1 MTSFRILVIDDE
13 KAIRDSFSAHLE
25 DCGYDLLAAE
35 NGREGLKIYQNEQPD
50 LVIVDLRMPEVDG
63 IEVLETIRRQ
73 SPLTPIIVASGTGMI
88 SDAVEALHCG
98 AWDYLLKP
106 IQDLSMLT
114 YAVEAALE
122 KARLKKE
129 NQAYRLHLE
138 QLVEERTAELER
150 ANTDLSQINARLR
163 HIVDTTRSLS
173 FCSDVVEFGNKL
185 LEAFG
190 EHVLASGGSIYLK
203 EENGLRLIH
212 TLDPGHA
219 AEFLSF
225 PLPEK
230 SLFQQAIAGNQPILK
245 NDIAEDETVDGSG
258 WHGYTDGSALLF
270 PLPDEFGGVAGI
282 MALHSKN
289 PPPFLE
295 QDREIGT
302 ILASYSCEAL
312 RAVRATEEIRGSAS
326 RFRKILD
333 TIPTGI
339 IIVDAETQ
347 KMVYVNPAAAAMAGT
362 APGSLSGKIC
372 REILCPLSE
381 GSCPMTSAKE
391 MDRSERFLLA
401 VDGRQVPVLKTVSR
415 TTLEGRECFI
425 ESLIDLSDQIRAEEE
440 KKKLERQLR
449 QAQKMEALGTL
460 AGGIAHDFNNILSAV
475 LGYSELGM
483 QDVDDTAHPL
493 YPKLKA
499 IHHAGHRAKALVE
512 QILSFSRM
520 QEQLQAPVKI
530 SPIVK
535 EALKL
540 LQTSLPANIQV
551 RSKIEADHPVMGDPT
566 QIHQIIMNL
575 CTNAYHAM
583 LETGGVLSVSLEQV
597 IIGEPENAGP
607 LNLEPGSYVRLV
619 VSDTGTGISPAI
631 LERIFEPYFTT
642 KEKGKGTGLGLAV
655 VHGIVKSHR
664 GEIAVKSVVGEGT
677 TVTVF
682 LPVSGEDLS
691 ENGVEPASIPRGS
704 EHILLVDD
712 EKDLVEIGREMLQ
725 RLGYRVTGVVGSIA
739 ALETFKTDPF
749 RFDLVVTDYNMPGLN
764 GDQMA
769 RQMLEIRPGAPII
782 VCTGFSEVFD
792 PQRAQ
797 SIGIRRV
804 LMKPLTMESI
814 AHAVRGVLE
823 PK

>member
-1 MTSFRILVIDDE
+1 MTSSRILVIDDE
-13 KAIRDSFSAHLE
+13 KAIRDSFGAHLE
-25 DCGYDLLAAE
+25 DCGYDIFTAE
-35 NGREGLKIYQNEQPD
+35 NGREGLNSYQNEQPD

-63 IEVLETIRRQ
+63 IQVLETISRK
-73 SPLTPIIVASGTGMI
+73 SPLTPLIVASGTGMI
-88 SDAVEALHCG
+88 NDAVEALHCG

-114 YAVEAALE
+114 HAVEAALE
-122 KARLKKE
+122 KARLRKE
-129 NQAYRLHLE
+129 NQAYRLRLE
-138 QLVEERTAELER
+138 QLVEERTTELEQ
-150 ANTDLSQINARLR
+150 ANRDLSQINARLR

-173 FCSDVVEFGNKL
+173 FCSDVAEFGVKL

-190 EHVLASGGSIYLK
+190 EHVQAAGGSIYLK

-219 AEFLSF
+219 AEFISF

-230 SLFQQAIAGNQPILK
+230 SLFQLAIAGSQPVLK
-245 NDIAEDETVDGSG
+245 NDIVEDEAVNGSG
-258 WHGYTDGSALLF
+258 WDGYTDGSALLF
-270 PLPDEFGGVAGI
+270 PLPDEFGDAAGI
-282 MALHSKN
+282 IALHSKIA
-289 PPPFLE
+289 PPFLD
-295 QDREIGT
+295 QDREICT
-302 ILASYSCEAL
+302 ILASYSCEVL
-312 RAVRATEEIRGSAS
+312 RAVRATEEIRENAS
-326 RFRKILD
+326 RFRNILD

-339 IIVDAETQ
+339 IIVDAETH
-347 KMVYVNPAAAAMAGT
+347 KLVSVNPAAATMVGT
-362 APGSLSGKIC
+362 DPGSMVGKVC
-372 REILCPLSE
+372 HEVLCPAEE
-381 GSCPMTSAKE
+381 GNCPMTSIKE
-391 MDRSERFLLA
+391 TDQSERILLA
-401 VDGRQVPVLKTVSR
+401 ADGRRVPVLKTVSR
-415 TTLEGRECFI
+415 TMLEGRECFI
-425 ESLIDLSDQIRAEEE
+425 ESLIDLSDQIRAEED

-483 QDVDDTAHPL
+483 QDVEDTAHPL

-499 IHHAGHRAKALVE
+499 IHHAGLRAKALVE

-520 QEQLQAPVKI
+520 QEQLQAPVKV

-535 EALKL
+535 EVLKL
-540 LQTSLPANIQV
+540 MQTSLPANIRVQ
-551 RSKIEADHPVMGDPT
+551 SKIKADRAVMGDPT

-583 LETGGVLSVSLEQV
+583 LETGGVLSVSLEQRV
-597 IIGEPENAGP
+597 VGEAEDTGA
-607 LNLEPGSYVRLV
+607 LNLDPGPYVRLV

-631 LERIFEPYFTT
+631 LERIFDPYFTT

-655 VHGIVKSHR
+655 VHGIVKSHH
-664 GEIAVKSVVGEGT
+664 GEITVDSVVGKGT

-682 LPVSGEDLS
+682 LPVSGDDAS
-691 ENGVEPASIPRGS
+691 ENGVDKPVIPRGS

-712 EKDLVEIGREMLQ
+712 EKDLVEIGKEMLR
-725 RLGYRVTGVVGSIA
+725 RLGYRVTAIVGSTV

-749 RFDLVVTDYNMPGLN
+749 RFDLVVTDYNMPGLT

-769 RQMLEIRPGAPII
+769 RQMLEIRPSTPII

-814 AHAVRGVLE
+814 AHAVREVLE
-823 PK
+823 PQ

>member
-1 MTSFRILVIDDE
+1 MISYRILIIDDE
-13 KAIRDSFSAHLE
+13 KAIRDSFCAHLE
-25 DCGYDLLAAE
+25 DCGYDILTAE
-35 NGREGLKIYQNEQPD
+35 NGREGLDIYQNEQPD
-50 LVIVDLRMPEVDG
+50 LIIVDLRMPEVDG
-63 IEVLETIRRQ
+63 IQVLETISRQ
-73 SPLTPIIVASGTGMI
+73 SPLTPLIVASGTGLI
-88 SDAVEALHCG
+88 NDAVEALHCG

-114 YAVEAALE
+114 HAVESALE

-129 NQAYRLHLE
+129 NQAYRLRLE
-138 QLVEERTAELER
+138 QLVEERTAELGQ
-150 ANTDLSQINARLR
+150 ANMDLSQINARLR

-173 FCSDVVEFGNKL
+173 FCSDVVEFGGKL

-190 EHVLASGGSIYLK
+190 EHMLAAGGSIYLK

-219 AEFLSF
+219 AKFIPF

-230 SLFQQAIAGNQPILK
+230 SLFQQAIAGNQPILE

-270 PLPDEFGGVAGI
+270 PLPDEFGGIAGI
-282 MALHSKN
+282 MALHSKT
-289 PPPFLE
+289 PAPFLD

-312 RAVRATEEIRGSAS
+312 RAVRAAEEIRENAS

-333 TIPTGI
+333 TLPTGI
-339 IIVDAETQ
+339 IIVDAETH
-347 KMVYVNPAAAAMAGT
+347 KMAYVNPAAAAMAGSD
-362 APGSLSGKIC
+362 PESINGKIC
-372 REILCPLSE
+372 HEVLCPLE
-381 GSCPMTSAKE
+381 KESCPMTSVKE
-391 MDRSERFLLA
+391 MDQSERFLIA
-401 VDGRQVPVLKTVSR
+401 VDGRRVPVLKTVSR
-415 TTLEGRECFI
+415 ATLEGRECFI
-425 ESLIDLSDQIRAEEE
+425 ESLIDLSDQIRAEED

-499 IHHAGHRAKALVE
+499 IHHAGLRAKALVE

-520 QEQLQAPVKI
+520 QEQLQAPVKV

-535 EALKL
+535 EVLKL
-540 LQTSLPANIQV
+540 MQTSLPANIRVQ
-551 RSKIEADHPVMGDPT
+551 SKFKADRAVMGDPT

-583 LETGGVLSVSLEQV
+583 LENGGVLSVSLEQRV
-597 IIGEPENAGP
+597 IGEAENTGA
-607 LNLEPGSYVRLV
+607 LNLEPGPYVRLV

-631 LERIFEPYFTT
+631 LERIFDPYFTT

-655 VHGIVKSHR
+655 VHGIVKSHH
-664 GEIAVKSVVGEGT
+664 GEITVDSVVGKGT

-682 LPVSGEDLS
+682 LPVSGDDAS
-691 ENGVEPASIPRGS
+691 ENGVEPPSIPHGN

-712 EKDLVEIGREMLQ
+712 EKDLVEIGKEMLR
-725 RLGYRVTGVVGSIA
+725 RLGYRVTAVVGSTV

-749 RFDLVVTDYNMPGLN
+749 RFDLVVTDYNMPGLT
-764 GDQMA
+764 GDKMA
-769 RQMLEIRPGAPII
+769 RQMLELRPGTPII

-797 SIGIRRV
+797 STGIRRV
-804 LMKPLTMESI
+804 LMKPLSMESI
-814 AHAVRGVLE
+814 AHAVRDVLE
-823 PK
+823 PQ

>member
-1 MTSFRILVIDDE
+1 MTSSHILVIDDE

-25 DCGYDLLAAE
+25 DCGYDILTAE
-35 NGREGLKIYQNEQPD
+35 NGREGLSVFEKEQPD

-63 IEVLETIRRQ
+63 IQVLETISRL
-73 SPLTPIIVASGTGMI
+73 SPLTPLIVASGTGMI
-88 SDAVEALHCG
+88 NDAVDALHCG

-114 YAVEAALE
+114 HAVEAALE
-122 KARLKKE
+122 KARLKRE
-129 NQAYRLHLE
+129 NLAYRLRLE
-138 QLVEERTAELER
+138 QLVEERTAELGQ
-150 ANTDLSQINARLR
+150 ANMNLSQINARLR

-173 FCSDVVEFGNKL
+173 FCSDVVEFGGKL

-190 EHVLASGGSIYLK
+190 EHMLAAGGSIYLK

-219 AEFLSF
+219 AKFIPF
-225 PLPEK
+225 PLPKK

-245 NDIAEDETVDGSG
+245 NDIAGDETVDGSG

-282 MALHSKN
+282 MALHSKT
-289 PPPFLE
+289 PAPFLD

-312 RAVRATEEIRGSAS
+312 RAVRAAEEIRENAS

-333 TIPTGI
+333 TLPTGI
-339 IIVDAETQ
+339 IIVDVETH
-347 KMVYVNPAAAAMAGT
+347 KMAYVNPAAAAMV
-362 APGSLSGKIC
+362 GSDPESISGKIC
-372 REILCPLSE
+372 HEVLCPSE
-381 GSCPMTSAKE
+381 EESCPMTLVKE
-391 MDRSERFLLA
+391 MDQSERFLIA
-401 VDGRQVPVLKTVSR
+401 ADGRRVPVLKTVSR

-425 ESLIDLSDQIRAEEE
+425 ESLIDLSDQIRAEED

-499 IHHAGHRAKALVE
+499 IHHAGLRAKALVE

-520 QEQLQAPVKI
+520 QEQLQAPVKV

-535 EALKL
+535 EVLKL
-540 LQTSLPANIQV
+540 LRTSLPANIRIQ
-551 RSKIEADHPVMGDPT
+551 SKIKADRAVMGDPT

-583 LETGGVLSVSLEQV
+583 LGTGGVLSVSLEQRV
-597 IIGEPENAGP
+597 IEEAEDTGAF
-607 LNLEPGSYVRLV
+607 NLEPGPYVRLV

-631 LERIFEPYFTT
+631 LERIFDPYFTT

-664 GEIAVKSVVGEGT
+664 GEIAVDSVVGKGT

-682 LPVSGEDLS
+682 IPVSVNDAS
-691 ENGVEPASIPRGS
+691 ENGVAPTSIPRGS

-712 EKDLVEIGREMLQ
+712 EKDLVEIGKEMLR
-725 RLGYRVTGVVGSIA
+725 RLGYRVTAVVGSTV

-749 RFDLVVTDYNMPGLN
+749 RFDLVVTDYNMPGLT
-764 GDQMA
+764 GDEMA
-769 RQMLEIRPGAPII
+769 RQMLEIRPNTPII
-782 VCTGFSEVFD
+782 VCTGFSEVFN

-797 SIGIRRV
+797 STGIRLV
-804 LMKPLTMESI
+804 LMKPLSMESI
-814 AHAVRGVLE
+814 AHAVRDVLE
-823 PK
+823 PQ